1 MATWWELTI
10 PAVATLAGGLAGV
23 WWQSRSGLR
32 MMVKQAEIAQMTRK
46 EDEQLRRYMQLFDLR
61 REAYVR
67 MLDVTA
73 QAVERSAW
81 ARTCSMVLEN
91 KAANTEA
98 DQATFAATFAEELE
112 TALEQVAI
120 ARGNLRPARESIEL
134 LAPRDVI
141 NAALALGRES
151 IAVSSA
157 ISDGR
162 DEYYQLARARFIHK
176 ARQDL
181 GLPADESSESIEK
194 RWREAPSL
202 LQRMRERDS
211 RRAGTD
217 PPLVIGRELRDRLR
231 ADAEQESEGST
242 D

>member
-32 MMVKQAEIAQMTRK
+32 MMVKQAEIAQLTRK

-61 REAYVR
+61 REASVR
-67 MLDVTA
+67 LLDVTA
-73 QAVERSAW
+73 QAVDRSAW

-91 KAANTEA
+91 NATNTEA
-98 DQATFAATFAEELE
+98 DQTTFAEELE
-112 TALEQVAI
+112 TALEQVAT
-120 ARGNLRPARESIEL
+120 ARGNLRQARESIEL

-162 DEYYQLARARFIHK
+162 DEYYRLARARFIYK

-181 GLPADESSESIEK
+181 GLPADESSEFIEK

-202 LQRMRERDS
+202 LQRMKERDD

-217 PPLVIGRELRDRLR
+217 P
-231 ADAEQESEGST
+231 
-242 D
+242 